1 MLSLQPNFIGS
12 TVSGMASE
20 LSRSLGLTGS
30 INNGET
36 GRCMAQAPHGSAPDL
51 VGKILRIL
59 LL

>member
-12 TVSGMASE
+12 TVSGMASG

-51 VGKILRIL
+51 VGKI
-59 LL
+59 